1 MCYTLYMAAVLTL
14 FFIGLILS
22 VIHFFLGFSL
32 AFIRTAN
39 GTKLSHIKW
48 LVFMAISAV
57 LSFLLF
63 GYGIGTQLC
72 LGHNDFSSCVESV
85 MDVTMKIGLVI
96 FPVIIGVGMFGIW
109 LGDVLAKKLKAG
121 KLKSKQ
127 IGRKTKKKKK

>member
-1 MCYTLYMAAVLTL
+1 
-14 FFIGLILS
+14 
-22 VIHFFLGFSL
+22 
-32 AFIRTAN
+32 
-39 GTKLSHIKW
+39 
-48 LVFMAISAV
+48 MAISAV